1 MRLCVAVLLIGACGS
16 DPSLRVEVA
25 HGVDPQL
32 ASVIDTTSITIYEGA
47 LRCQDVELGDIHGAE
62 LEAFA
67 VTSVVTDTDTP
78 TGSFEGVSR
87 LDHKVVVARG
97 LSSETGRLL
106 AAGCAEI
113 DEIVDG
119 STLQITTVPAATVS
133 LGDAEDTMRGLLVTA
148 TDPRSLPIDGRP
160 VTWRLY
166 GPAGTMADPERYENI
181 EDGVWEPQSPSCTSD
196 GIAIV
201 HPVPPEVPAGY
212 AVQARVSWAAERPP
226 LFTLFTQLD
235 VESSSPLHANAL
247 QTCAIKRTATTASV
261 ICLESATAL
270 AEYKLAGSTLSRQA
284 LPAIEAAV
292 ALVAVPDDT
301 MQRVYAITREGKWI
315 PVGGAP
321 AANPQQ
327 LWCNDPVCTTFDV
340 QMVPACG
347 NSPSVIVAHVG
358 TLASSTFVT
367 MPARGG
373 PVSQYRTRGSSIL
386 NAGCLTELQADG
398 SSQIR
403 QAVALETIP
412 LSPGGPTAVRV
423 FFDCAGSPTGCD
435 QLLAGEGV
443 GFVGGPEPRMIVSGF
458 DATGAVLST
467 VVVRPD
473 GRGGAAF
480 VERARQDAAAPPQQI
495 VTAQL
500 DADDDVDL
508 LWHFAA
514 GRTSNI
520 QVAYAREVD
529 GSPLTALFPTGAT
542 VVDLLAADLNMDG
555 FDDAM
560 FVIDLPNAGRF
571 LAVIPIGR
579 PYTAE
584 ATPTDA
590 PCP

>member
-1 MRLCVAVLLIGACGS
+1 MRLCAAALLIGACGS
-16 DPSLRVEVA
+16 DPSLRVAVE
-25 HGVDPQL
+25 HGVDPEL
-32 ASVIDTTSITIYEGA
+32 AALIDTTSITIYEGA
-47 LRCQDVELGDIHGAE
+47 LRCRDVELGDVHGEE

-67 VTSVVTDTDTP
+67 VTSVVTDSATSS
-78 TGSFEGVSR
+78 GSFEGISR

-97 LSSETGRLL
+97 RSSQTNRLL
-106 AAGCAEI
+106 SAGCAEI

-119 STLQITTVPAATVS
+119 SSLSITTVPAATVS
-133 LGDAEDTMRGLLVTA
+133 LGDAEDGMRGLLVTA
-148 TDPRSLPIDGRP
+148 TDPRSLPIDGRA
-160 VTWRLY
+160 VSWRLY
-166 GPAGTMADPERYENI
+166 GPAGTMADPARYENL
-181 EDGVWEPQSPSCTSD
+181 EDGVWEPKAPSCTSD
-196 GIAIV
+196 GVAIV
-201 HPVPPEVPAGY
+201 HPVPPQVPAGY

-226 LFTLFTQLD
+226 LFTLFTPID
-235 VESSSPLHANAL
+235 VESTGALHAGAL
-247 QTCAIKRTATTASV
+247 QTCAVKRTATTASV

-270 AEYKLAGSTLSRQA
+270 AEYTLTGSTLSRQA

-292 ALVAVPDDT
+292 AVVAVPEEAA
-301 MQRVYAITREGKWI
+301 QRVYAITREGKWI

-327 LWCNDPVCTTFDV
+327 LWCADPICTTFDV

-347 NSPSVIVAHVG
+347 DSPSVIIAHVG
-358 TLASSTFVT
+358 TLASSSFVT
-367 MPARGG
+367 MPVKGG
-373 PVSQYRTRGSSIL
+373 PVSTYRTRGSSIL

-398 SSQIR
+398 SSKLR
-403 QAVALETIP
+403 QAIALETSPIT
-412 LSPGGPTAVRV
+412 PGGATAVRV
-423 FFDCAGSPTGCD
+423 FFDCAGSAAGCD

-443 GFVGGPEPRMIVSGF
+443 GFVSGPESRMIVSGF
-458 DATGAVLST
+458 DATGAILST

-500 DADDDVDL
+500 DADDETDL

-520 QVAYAREVD
+520 QIAYAREVE
-529 GSPLTALFPTGAT
+529 GAPLTALFPTGAT
-542 VVDLLAADLNMDG
+542 VSELLAADLNADG
-555 FDDAM
+555 FDEAM
-560 FVIDLPNAGRF
+560 FVVDLPAGGRF

-579 PYTAE
+579 PYAAQ
-584 ATPTDA
+584 ATPSDA